1 MGIICAHTVNATSF
15 FRSGFYMASS
25 DVTGERYRQIRRQS
39 GGSAEM
45 TLYQA
50 WRKKKNW
57 LCGKKKEKRCEA
69 RKTEE
74 EKQDDNT
81 AGPTYPMDQLTPVSP
96 IGKSNVNIDVGYF

>member
-1 MGIICAHTVNATSF
+1 M
-15 FRSGFYMASS
+15 
-25 DVTGERYRQIRRQS
+25 EK
-39 GGSAEM
+39 EKEL
-45 TLYQA
+45 TL
-50 WRKKKNW
+50 R
-57 LCGKKKEKRCEA
+57 KKKEKRCEA